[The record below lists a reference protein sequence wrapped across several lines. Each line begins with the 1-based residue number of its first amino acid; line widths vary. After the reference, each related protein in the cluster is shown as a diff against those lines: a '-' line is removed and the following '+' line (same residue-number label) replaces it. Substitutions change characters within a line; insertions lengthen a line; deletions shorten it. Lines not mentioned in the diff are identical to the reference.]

1 VSAAVTVLGSSGM
14 FATLERACSGYLV
27 DLDGFRL
34 WMDAGAGTWRNLLD
48 LIDYSDLDGIV
59 LSHRHPDHT
68 TDVYQAFHARHY
80 GGREPLRSVPL
91 WAPQETLDRLCAF
104 GGELEQSFE
113 LRSVAPGDE
122 IRLERATLSFFPMA
136 HPPVTLGVRIEHEG
150 GVLAY
155 SADTGPTASFELLAR
170 RADVFVCEAT
180 LQDADDPWEGHM
192 RASQSGRVASELE
205 VPTLVLTH
213 LPPHKDA
220 LVSLEQARASAD
232 GVQVVLAHDGMTIE
246 VGS

>member
-1 VSAAVTVLGSSGM
+1 VSATVTVLGSSGM
-14 FATLERACSGYLV
+14 FATTERACSGYLV

-48 LIDYSDLDGIV
+48 AIDYPELDGIV

-91 WAPQETLDRLCAF
+91 WAPQETLERLCSF
-104 GGELEQSFE
+104 GGELAQSFE
-113 LRSVAPGDE
+113 LRPVAPGDE
-122 IRLERATLSFFPMA
+122 VRLERATLSFSPMV
-136 HPPVTLGVRIEHEG
+136 HPPVTLGVRIEHAD

-155 SADTGPTASFELLAR
+155 SADTGPTADFAPLAR

-180 LQDADDPWEGHM
+180 LQDADASWEGHM
-192 RASQSGRVASELE
+192 RASESGRVAAEQGVS
-205 VPTLVLTH
+205 TLVLSH
-213 LPPHKDA
+213 LPPHKDPA
-220 LVSLEQARASAD
+220 MSLEQARASAD
-232 GVQVVLAHDGMTIE
+232 GVDVVLARDGMVIE